1 MPYVRVWIH
10 AVWATKDRQPFLD
23 KSIRSKLFSHIVEN
37 AQSKGIFLD
46 RINGYLEHAHALIS
60 LGNNQ
65 TISKT
70 LQLLK
75 GESSF
80 WINNNGLIKG
90 KFEWQDE
97 YFAASVDESQLDKIR
112 HYIDH
117 QEDHHNK
124 GDFCT
129 GIQRVDFEVQFR
141 KALNARL
148 PLY

>member
-10 AVWATKDRQPFLD
+10 AVWATKDRQPLLD
-23 KSIRSKLFSHIVEN
+23 SSIRSTLFNHILEN
-37 AQSKGIFLD
+37 AKSKGIFLD
-46 RINGYLEHAHALIS
+46 RINGYVEHAHALIS
-60 LGNNQ
+60 LGSNQ

-80 WINNNGLIKG
+80 WINNNGLIKE

-97 YFAASVDESQLDKIR
+97 YFAVSLDESQLDAVR

-117 QEDHHNK
+117 QEDHHKQKTFAEEYKELILKYN
-124 GDFCT
+124 
-129 GIQRVDFEVQFR
+129 FE
-141 KALNARL
+141 K
-148 PLY
+148 P